1 MSTGAPVRHGEQGKA
16 RRHLSY
22 ANVSATLALVV
33 ALSGT
38 AYAANTVRSKDIVN
52 GQVKTADLGK
62 AAVATSKIKK
72 NAVTTSRIKKN
83 AVTTN
88 RIKSGAVA
96 PDDLNPAT
104 FPHFIVSDY
113 DSSNTNTSISGGL
126 VAVLTV
132 ELTTHVESHVM
143 VTSNVEVDADGG
155 NNDDAFCYI
164 SGSET
169 GAPTGDISQRV
180 TVDIS
185 HTNLARNNIANHGN
199 AVVPAGTH
207 AFRVFCGVNVG
218 GQTIEFDSGDV
229 SAIAVPVDPDNL
241 PGPPAVEPRAGKQ
254 RGVEGH

>member
-1 MSTGAPVRHGEQGKA
+1 MSTGAPVRDSEQGKA

-52 GQVKTADLGK
+52 GQVKTADLGRN
-62 AAVATSKIKK
+62 AVATNKIKK
-72 NAVTTSRIKKN
+72 NAVTTS
-83 AVTTN
+83 

-104 FPHFIVSDY
+104 FPHFVVSDY
-113 DSSNTNTSISGGL
+113 DSSDTNTSISAG
-126 VAVLTV
+126 VSAVLTV
-132 ELTTHVESHVM
+132 ELTTQVQSHVM

-164 SGSET
+164 SRSET
-169 GAPTGDISQRV
+169 GALSEDDISQRV
-180 TVDIS
+180 TVDIAA
-185 HTNLARNNIANHGN
+185 TNLARNNIANHGN

-207 AFRVFCGVNVG
+207 TFRVFCGVNVS
-218 GQTIEFDSGDV
+218 GQTIQFDSGDV
-229 SAIAVPVDPDNL
+229 SAIAVPVDSDDL
-241 PGPPAVEPRAGKQ
+241 PGPPAIEPRASKQ
-254 RGVEGH
+254 RGAEGH